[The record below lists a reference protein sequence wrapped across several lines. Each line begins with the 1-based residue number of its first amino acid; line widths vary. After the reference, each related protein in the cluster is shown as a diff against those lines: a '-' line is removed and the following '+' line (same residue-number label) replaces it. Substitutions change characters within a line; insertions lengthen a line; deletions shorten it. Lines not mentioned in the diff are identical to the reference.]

1 MAGAK
6 LATFNLEERPAS
18 SHIAVKEAVF
28 PFARFPGVDIL
39 LGPEMK
45 STGEVMGID
54 KDFARAYAKSQMGAG
69 ATLPERGSVF
79 LSVKDSDKRAACD
92 LARRLQK
99 LGFGI
104 MATSGTEKHLGRN
117 GITVRRINKVLE
129 GRPHCVDAMKSGDVQ
144 LVINTTEGAQA
155 VADSFEIRQS
165 ALTSNIPH
173 YTTVAG
179 AAAAISAIE
188 ALMVDKSFEGLEV
201 ASLQT
206 YFKTLP

>member
-1 MAGAK
+1 
-6 LATFNLEERPAS
+6 
-18 SHIAVKEAVF
+18 
-28 PFARFPGVDIL
+28 
-39 LGPEMK
+39 
-45 STGEVMGID
+45 
-54 KDFARAYAKSQMGAG
+54 
-69 ATLPERGSVF
+69 
-79 LSVKDSDKRAACD
+79 
-92 LARRLQK
+92 
-99 LGFGI
+99 